1 MSEEK
6 NLKLKK
12 EFIDLLQKLNI
23 NETRDGS
30 FNQIKN
36 LIKENASDKSLRIY
50 LNSLM
55 TFNSN
60 SITAK
65 EKITYLFGFIGNIY
79 KSNLLDPLDNPKSL
93 IKTINR
99 IICYIRN
106 NILKNNFYKIHK
118 VASNSIIEILNK
130 CMDKNDKEN
139 LNKIFIEPFILA
151 IINNPNIY
159 IKNGCCVYLNDLIL
173 NIKEKTDFS
182 LSIFDIIINQNNYVN
197 DLILKINVNL
207 FENEYLYESLYN
219 LINFF
224 PFKYFKNKLSSIIK
238 KIIQILNQK
247 NNLTV
252 GTLINCFKILNIL
265 GKKSIKK
272 KIKINPKP
280 IIQSLIPYLN
290 NKNKDVKHIIR
301 ETLNLW
307 DEMEKSDFFDKEE
320 KNNEEK
326 KIFVQ
331 NMVDRT
337 KKGKIEQFAQYDSE
351 IVEKMRKDVYNNGI
365 GNLIYLSKFIQEH
378 TRIRN
383 ENYNYENNF
392 RSNLPKLTE
401 KRLKQFNYNNA
412 MSFENPKTNVFH
424 NLNNII
430 YNKTNNNKGNN
441 YNNRHNGFNNM
452 DYINNNINN
461 NDYLNKRGN
470 NDINLN
476 IKEVEKQIGDNLFPL
491 KYEEE
496 INENKNLN
504 LSNTEI
510 DENENIIETIT
521 ENNNTFKKINIS
533 EIMNKFNDIKK
544 NLSDYERKIN
554 SKGYKVENKII
565 RVKNLIGKNIFKI
578 QVKHGNILNETQME
592 KELELFPISL
602 KFLNN
607 NDYENAFANI
617 LGDDIYLIR
626 LLLLSRAHLEDL
638 KVSNELFKKI
648 IFRLNGINKS
658 YFIENIIFS
667 IIQIL
672 NPNIIINEPNNILV
686 NDIINTM
693 NEIKQ
698 YKNEKIKNTVAY
710 ILTLIYNLYNNYKQY

>member
-6 NLKLKK
+6 NLKLRK

-130 CMDKNDKEN
+130 CMDKSDKEN

-173 NIKEKTDFS
+173 NIKDKTDFS
-182 LSIFDIIINQNNYVN
+182 LSIFDILINQNNYVN

-290 NKNKDVKHIIR
+290 NKNKDVKNIIR

-365 GNLIYLSKFIQEH
+365 GNLINLSKFIQEH

-430 YNKTNNNKGNN
+430 YNKTNNKKGNN
-441 YNNRHNGFNNM
+441 YNNRPNGFNNM

-470 NDINLN
+470 KDINLN
-476 IKEVEKQIGDNLFPL
+476 IKEVEKQ
-491 KYEEE
+491 E

-698 YKNEKIKNTVAY
+698 YKNEKIKNTVTY